1 MKEFVYSHFRYK
13 TKYGVYRWNPLFI
26 LMIAVSLNL
35 TVSMVLGIPLYFI
48 ESMKGSTSIEFYED
62 AVWLLWMAASTVGF
76 GDVVPMRG
84 ISRVIVGFMTIPGTM
99 LIGSAINM
107 AATVVFGWVDKSVC
121 NAELRAMIHCQDKK
135 MKEMAR
141 DMERIRLFLNVPDIV
156 EKKK

>member
-1 MKEFVYSHFRYK
+1 MKEFIYSRFRYK

-26 LMIAVSLNL
+26 LMIAVTLNL
-35 TVSMVLGIPLYFI
+35 GVSMVMGIPLYFV
-48 ESMKGSTSIEFYED
+48 ESALGSTSIVTYED

-76 GDVVPMRG
+76 GDVIPSPGV
-84 ISRVIVGFMTIPGTM
+84 SRIMVGFMTIPGTM

-121 NAELRAMIHCQDKK
+121 NAELRAMLHCQDKK

-141 DMERIRLFLNVPDIV
+141 DLERIRLFHNVPDVV
-156 EKKK
+156 EKK

>member
-1 MKEFVYSHFRYK
+1 MKDFICSTFRYK
-13 TKYGVYRWNPLFI
+13 TKYGIYRWNPLFI
-26 LMIAVSLNL
+26 LGLAICLNLAVSM
-35 TVSMVLGIPLYFI
+35 TLGIPLYFI
-48 ESMKGSTSIEFYED
+48 EVAKGSTSIEFYED

-107 AATVVFGWVDKSVC
+107 ASNIVFGWVDKSVC

-135 MKEMAR
+135 LKEMAR
-141 DMERIRLFLNVPDIV
+141 DLERIRLFHGVPDVV
-156 EKKK
+156 EKKE